1 LTRDGRR
8 ALAIGLGAFVVL
20 APGAFFGLPAGRNIY
35 VGAERHDTATA
46 RGSRPIFYF
55 VCGRLPAVRAHA
67 LEAGVTDREDVQAD
81 RIGWIAGN
89 QARCV
94 LLERTPEAASVRPGI
109 LDRWLAENASPVQ
122 ETPELRILWI
132 RE

>member
-1 LTRDGRR
+1 
-8 ALAIGLGAFVVL
+8 
-20 APGAFFGLPAGRNIY
+20 
-35 VGAERHDTATA
+35 
-46 RGSRPIFYF
+46 
-55 VCGRLPAVRAHA
+55 
-67 LEAGVTDREDVQAD
+67 VQAD

-94 LLERTPEAASVRPGI
+94 LLERTPEAASVRPDI